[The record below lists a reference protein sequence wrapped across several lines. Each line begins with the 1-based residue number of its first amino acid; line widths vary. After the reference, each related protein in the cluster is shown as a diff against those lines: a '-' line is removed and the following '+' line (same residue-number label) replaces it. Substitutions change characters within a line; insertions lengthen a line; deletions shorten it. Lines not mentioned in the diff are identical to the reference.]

1 MTLEMTVATPIL
13 ELFPSPG
20 EWTEAD
26 YFPLSD
32 RGRMV
37 ELSNGDVEV
46 LPLPTDFHQLI
57 LLRLT
62 SSLYAFVLLHRLGQI
77 RFAPLPVRLW
87 EGKVREPDFMFMSAA
102 HADRIGTYWGVPD
115 LVGEILSE
123 GTEQKDRETKR
134 AEYARAGIPEYWI
147 IDPWARTVERLRLS
161 GHEYVLAELVTGA
174 LTSTEFPGWSLAL
187 SELFAE

>member
-1 MTLEMTVATPIL
+1 MTVAAPIL

-46 LPLPTDFHQLI
+46 LPVPTDFHQLI

-87 EGKVREPDFMFMSAA
+87 EGKVREPDFMFMSVA
-102 HADRIGTYWGVPD
+102 HKDRIGTYWGIPD

-123 GTEQKDRETKR
+123 GTEQRDRETKR

-161 GHEYVLAELVTGA
+161 GSEYGLAELVTGA

>member
-1 MTLEMTVATPIL
+1 MTVATPIL

-62 SSLYAFVLLHRLGQI
+62 SSLYAFVFLHRLGQI

-174 LTSTEFPGWSLAL
+174 LTSTEFPGWSMAL

>member
-1 MTLEMTVATPIL
+1 MTSAPDIL
-13 ELFPSPG
+13 ELFPRPG

-32 RGRMV
+32 RGRLV

-46 LPLPTDFHQLI
+46 LPVPTDFHQLV
-57 LLRLT
+57 LLRLAT
-62 SSLYAFVLLHRLGQI
+62 SLFTFVALHKLGQV

-87 EGKVREPDFMFMSAA
+87 AGKVREPDFMFMSAA
-102 HADRIGTYWGVPD
+102 HADRISTYWGVPD

-123 GTEQKDRETKR
+123 GTEQKDREIKR
-134 AEYARAGIPEYWI
+134 DEYARAGITEYWI
-147 IDPWARTVERLRLS
+147 IDPWARTVECLRLS
-161 GHEYVLAELVTGA
+161 GQQYTSTGILCGNSQ
-174 LTSTEFPGWSLAL
+174 LTSPEFPGWGIPL

>member
-1 MTLEMTVATPIL
+1 MTSAAPLL
-13 ELFPSPG
+13 ELFPQPG

-32 RGRMV
+32 RGRLV
-37 ELSNGDVEV
+37 ELSDGQVEV
-46 LPLPTDFHQLI
+46 LPVPTDFHQLI
-57 LLRLT
+57 LLRLA
-62 SSLYAFVLLHRLGQI
+62 SALYAFVALHKLGQI

-87 EGKVREPDFMFMSAA
+87 EGKIREPDFMFMSAA
-102 HADRIGTYWGVPD
+102 HAARIGAYWGVPD

-147 IDPWARTVERLRLS
+147 IDPWARTVERLRLAGQEYELIETITDS
-161 GHEYVLAELVTGA
+161 GQ
-174 LTSTEFPGWSLAL
+174 LTSPEFPGWQLSLA
-187 SELFAE
+187 ELFAE